1 MNELTDTLDLVGR
14 LAQKIDLNDESSF
27 IPQPRSSTADA
38 PFAPDVEAISFPG
51 PPAAQIAIPA
61 QGIAGPL
68 AILDLE
74 ALRIAG
80 FLTPQSDRSLMAE
93 EYRIIKR
100 PILRTAF
107 NIHREYGDRFHT
119 AMITS
124 ARPGEGKTFTTVNL
138 GISIA
143 SEHDLHVLL
152 IDGDV
157 RQRGLSRA
165 LGLADRKGLM
175 DVLSDPNIS
184 LADVILRT
192 NIPHLS
198 ILPAGQAVDNPT
210 EILASQ
216 RMKDLISEI
225 THRYPD
231 RFILFDSPPVLA
243 TSEPGVLAAYVGQV
257 IMVVLANETT
267 KQAITESLGLID
279 ACPNINFILNK
290 VTLSAG
296 SDRFGYDGY
305 YEG

>member
-1 MNELTDTLDLVGR
+1 
-14 LAQKIDLNDESSF
+14 
-27 IPQPRSSTADA
+27 
-38 PFAPDVEAISFPG
+38 
-51 PPAAQIAIPA
+51 
-61 QGIAGPL
+61 
-68 AILDLE
+68 
-74 ALRIAG
+74 
-80 FLTPQSDRSLMAE
+80 
-93 EYRIIKR
+93 
-100 PILRTAF
+100 
-107 NIHREYGDRFHT
+107 
-119 AMITS
+119 
-124 ARPGEGKTFTTVNL
+124 
-138 GISIA
+138 
-143 SEHDLHVLL
+143 
-152 IDGDV
+152 
-157 RQRGLSRA
+157 
-165 LGLADRKGLM
+165 
-175 DVLSDPNIS
+175 

-225 THRYPD
+225 IHRYPD